1 MNKLKEKK
9 EAEPVKEQ
17 PQERP
22 VRSKNKLLLSIGS
35 VFSGTILT
43 REKTIEQMPF
53 LFFLVFMAICYIS
66 NGYYAEQKIREMN
79 FITTELKE
87 LKSEYIISKSD
98 LMFISKQSEVAKA
111 AEPLG
116 IKESV
121 VPPKK
126 ILVKIIQ
133 QPTGKD

>member
-1 MNKLKEKK
+1 MNKLKEKT
-9 EAEPVKEQ
+9 EVEPVKEEQ
-17 PQERP
+17 QAKP
-22 VRSKNKLLLSIGS
+22 VRTKNKVLLSIGS
-35 VFSGTILT
+35 VFTGTILT
-43 REKTIEQMPF
+43 RDKTIDQLPF

-98 LMFISKQSEVAKA
+98 LMFISKQSGVARA